1 MSSEGLLVKLWHIL
15 TKGYNASILK
25 DGGGDMQKREV
36 K

>member
-1 MSSEGLLVKLWHIL
+1 MFSERVLVKLWHIL

-25 DGGGDMQKREV
+25 DGSREMQKREV